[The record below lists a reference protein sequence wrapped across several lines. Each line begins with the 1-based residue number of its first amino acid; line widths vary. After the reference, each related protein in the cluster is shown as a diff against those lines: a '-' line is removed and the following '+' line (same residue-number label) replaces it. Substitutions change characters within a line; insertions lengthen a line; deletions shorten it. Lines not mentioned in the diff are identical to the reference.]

1 MSINL
6 GNKKFKKL
14 YRGDEL
20 ITHIYKGDELIYI
33 DLESLYAY
41 KLTIDTRLKQDG
53 TSDPTDDNMVFGID
67 RIMSAGI
74 LCLGRAFKVYWGDGT
89 QTVIDTSNT
98 STNYTTR
105 HQYQTPG
112 EYQVSIVP
120 IKFVNKLPVKGWLS
134 PLCSYGGPDFNT
146 GVTYNASPWKIKS
159 IDTPVPER
167 GICLGFQSGQPDYG
181 RKSLN
186 GSFGYMSNI
195 ESVPDGWLD
204 NVEFRDSG
212 IDLSATFRE
221 FAKNGKAQNPN
232 QMLEEIHTLFVLG
245 DGKVTTGQT
254 TFHSAFCG
262 YDEVIIPDDFM
273 NLTPTGS
280 YDSNLL
286 SGTFRSAFQN
296 CKKVVFGERLI
307 TLNFPTQTSLRNFSA
322 GQTFMDSFKLME
334 DVTWPECLI
343 KIIAPE
349 AKDASIYWSQTF
361 LWGFTIKSGFSSVL
375 EINNK
380 FIDYQIP
387 KLEDG
392 TGMFGW
398 CLPETSASFQIKF
411 KTGTFKITNKIKSA
425 EGMFNWL
432 FYSAGGWKA
441 RNTVWEQ
448 GAIEI
453 DTSQCTNTSKMF
465 HHLLWEAPI
474 TNGVIVPMDT
484 SNVTNFSQMFST
496 EQTTGARN
504 DAIIWQDLIS
514 STANGVNF
522 NRMFWRT
529 YKNRFDLE
537 STPLTSNFFN
547 LNTSNGAD
555 FSGMFEECF
564 AGVRIEIPTGF
575 FSNIDTTSGTT
586 FTNMFKSFNERSTST
601 PRFQL
606 NDFFDGMPS
615 YNFATQANV
624 DDGLVTG
631 MFAPLYGSGYNFLDG
646 SASTVLQHFPFD
658 PTIRTY
664 MLNGQNRLTDYA
676 TINANWK

>member
-1 MSINL
+1 ML
-6 GNKKFKKL
+6 HKGNKKFKKL
-14 YRGDEL
+14 YKGDKL
-20 ITHIYKGDELIYI
+20 IAQLYKGDELVYA
-33 DLESLYAY
+33 DLEALYVY

-53 TSDPTDDNMVFGID
+53 TSDPADDTMVFGIG
-67 RIMSAGI
+67 RTLAGSS
-74 LCLGRAFKVYWGDGT
+74 LGRALKVYWGDGT

-112 EYQVSIVP
+112 EYQVRIVP
-120 IKFVNKLPVKGWLS
+120 IKFVDKLPVKGWLS
-134 PLCSYGGPDFNT
+134 PLSSYDGADYTT
-146 GVTYNASPWKIKS
+146 GETYTPSSWKIKS

-167 GICLGFQSGQPDYG
+167 GICLGSQSGQSDYG
-181 RKSLN
+181 RDSL
-186 GSFGYMSNI
+186 GRSFGYMSNI

-204 NVEFRDSG
+204 NIELRESE
-212 IDLSATFRE
+212 IDITDTFRE

-232 QMLEEIHTLFVLG
+232 QMLEEIHNLFVLG
-245 DGKVTTGQT
+245 EGKITTGRS
-254 TFHSAFCG
+254 TFRSAFCG
-262 YDEVIIPDDFM
+262 YDEIIIPDDFM
-273 NLTPTGS
+273 NLTPTLNFDGF
-280 YDSNLL
+280 LL
-286 SGTFRSAFQN
+286 SSTFRGAFQN

-322 GQTFMDSFKLME
+322 GQTFMDSFTLME

-343 KIIAPE
+343 KVIAPE
-349 AKDASIYWSQTF
+349 AKDASISWTQTF
-361 LWGFTIKSGFSSVL
+361 WGGFTIKSGYSSVL

-380 FIDYQIP
+380 FIDYQLP

-398 CLPETSASFQIKF
+398 GLPNTSDSFQIKF
-411 KTGTFKITNKIKSA
+411 KTGAFKITNKIKSA
-425 EGMFNWL
+425 EEMFNNL
-432 FYSAGGWKA
+432 FFPAGGWGA

-474 TNGVIVPMDT
+474 TNGAIVPMDT

-496 EQTTGARN
+496 EQTSGARN
-504 DAIIWQDLIS
+504 DTIIWQDLIS
-514 STANGVNF
+514 TTANGVNF
-522 NRMFWRT
+522 NRMFWCT
-529 YKNRFDLE
+529 YRDRSDLE
-537 STPLTSNFFN
+537 NTPLTTGFFN
-547 LNTSNGAD
+547 LDTSNGDD

-564 AGVRIEIPTGF
+564 ADVEVEIPTGF
-575 FSNIDTTSGTT
+575 FSNIDTTNGTK
-586 FTNMFKSFNERSTST
+586 FSNMFKSFNERTNST

-606 NDFFDGMPS
+606 NDVFDGMPS

-631 MFAPLYGSGYNFLDG
+631 MFAPTYGNGFNYLDG

-664 MLNGQNRLTDYA
+664 MFNGQDRLTDYA